1 MLCVSPRIHCSLSE
15 SLQPPLKLSLQSS
28 RQRDLLRSS
37 YVWPKTLML
46 KLNFDAVWGIFW
58 FSVTWTD
65 IKFSRLASYSK
76 HTTCSTRSLCILK
89 KSMWGHFVVCVFVCV
104 RRRRGVS
111 CQNWW
116 FLLYFFCGVAWCVVL
131 WALCAVARQCSW
143 LIHPSS
149 ARSLSAARSSNSVF
163 VWKPSI
169 IFLSMTL
176 WQKDIPVM
184 TACVCFYWYVLMYF
198 CFGWKKKNLV
208 VILYLDI
215 FTRLNPSGE

>member
-1 MLCVSPRIHCSLSE
+1 MW
-15 SLQPPLKLSLQSS
+15 PPQEFICLTINTDVKAQLWCCLG
-28 RQRDLLRSS
+28 D
-37 YVWPKTLML
+37 
-46 KLNFDAVWGIFW
+46 FC

-104 RRRRGVS
+104 WRRRGVS

-176 WQKDIPVM
+176 WQKDIPAM

-198 CFGWKKKNLV
+198 CFEWKKKNLV

-215 FTRLNPSGE
+215 EHFYTAESIRRVKKDFLSIRLLQLWWRSCC